1 MPIIDL
7 QRRLTEAGR
16 IRLGDKGPKGAP
28 RKLETFRLTSSDRQ
42 LLERVSNI
50 YGGTVTP
57 WTAQPGQFEVTTE
70 TTALDVIV
78 PPSAMAFSQWYET
91 WSGGGCV
98 KRCDGQW
105 DTLNDKACSCNPET
119 RDCTPHTRLSVL
131 LRDLP
136 SIGVWRLDT
145 QGFYAATELAAAV
158 DLIQAIGSQGR
169 MLPARLRLEQRT
181 SKKVGQ
187 GTRRYAVPVLD
198 VIETVPGLLAAAGA
212 GGNQALADPSIGIGA
227 EQAALT
233 PVPVDDLPSAP
244 VVPIEQ
250 QVQAKRPTKPRAN
263 AAEPIPSTGIKAR
276 KAADNGPAEKTV
288 KEDPAVSRARV
299 VARRLRECVCPDWP
313 TGITDDNRG
322 KFLDAFSLGRYQS
335 AKEIP
340 EAEFPLVIEA
350 IEAVRDEHLRFKIDG
365 PEPLLL
371 VAATGLVHTPI
382 IDTEA

>member
-42 LLERVSNI
+42 LLERVSAV

-57 WTAQPGQFEVTTE
+57 WAAQPGQFEITTE
-70 TTALDVIV
+70 ATALDVIV

-91 WSGGGCV
+91 WSGGGCQ

-105 DTLNDKACSCNPET
+105 DTLNDAACSCNPEA

-198 VIETVPGLLAAAGA
+198 VVETVPGLLAAAGA
-212 GGNQALADPSIGIGA
+212 GGTPALADPSIGTGR

-244 VVPIEQ
+244 TVPIEQ
-250 QVQAKRPTKPRAN
+250 QVQNKPRRPARAN

-276 KAADNGPAEKTV
+276 KATDTGPAEKTPA
-288 KEDPAVSRARV
+288 EDPAISRARI
-299 VARRLRECVCPDWP
+299 VARRLRECVCTDWP
-313 TGITDDNRG
+313 IGIIDDNRG

-335 AKEIP
+335 AKDIP
-340 EAEFPLVIEA
+340 ESEYEAVLEA
-350 IEAVRDEHLRFKIDG
+350 IAGVKTERLRFTTDKT
-365 PEPLLL
+365 EPLLL
-371 VAATGLVHTPI
+371 VAATGLVHTPV
-382 IDTEA
+382 IDQ

>member
-28 RKLETFRLTSSDRQ
+28 RKLETFRLTSSDQQ
-42 LLERVSNI
+42 LLTRVAAI

-57 WTAQPGQFEVTTE
+57 WTAQPGQYEITTDA
-70 TTALDVIV
+70 TALDVIV

-105 DTLNDKACSCNPET
+105 DTLNDAACSCNPEA

-187 GTRRYAVPVLD
+187 ATRRYAVPVLD
-198 VIETVPGLLAAAGA
+198 VVETVPGLLAAAGA
-212 GGNQALADPSIGIGA
+212 GGTPALADPSIGTGR

-244 VVPIEQ
+244 TAPIEQ
-250 QVQAKRPTKPRAN
+250 QVQAKPRRAPRAN

-276 KAADNGPAEKTV
+276 KATETGPAEKKTA
-288 KEDPAVSRARV
+288 EDPAISRARV
-299 VARRLRECVCPDWP
+299 VARRLRECICPDWP
-313 TGITDDNRG
+313 EGIIDDNRG

-340 EAEFPLVIEA
+340 ENEYPTVLEA
-350 IEAVRDEHLRFKIDG
+350 IDGVKAERLRFTIDKA
-365 PEPLLL
+365 EPLIL

-382 IDTEA
+382 IDQ